1 MSDNDL
7 EFFRKQW
14 LSEINDTSC
23 SKRKRKSSSLSKPQP
38 RFSLHLD
45 DECPEIKLK
54 RQELQ
59 KKEISDEHLERE
71 IERVK
76 IQKLGAFEIANQY
89 LSDSNVNCK
98 YCINETESKYW
109 ESESESSKHPKCR
122 KCNFHRRYKNTVEE
136 HNTKENEN
144 LLDVLISDLDE
155 ITSIP
160 FFDLELP
167 KEIAINIFRYLS
179 IKDLQSCALV
189 NSRWKI
195 LSEDDLIWYSQ
206 CFKLDIHPNVASVY
220 EKSHWKQYVKKFMK
234 ERFYKQRKW
243 KERLCNVI
251 DLEYEKGLDI
261 FSFFVFFF

>member
-38 RFSLHLD
+38 RCSLHLD
-45 DECPEIKLK
+45 DECPEIKQK

-59 KKEISDEHLERE
+59 KKEISEEHLERE
-71 IERVK
+71 IERGK

-89 LSDSNVNCK
+89 LSASNVNCK

-109 ESESESSKHPKCR
+109 QSESESSKHPKCR
-122 KCNFHRRYKNTVEE
+122 KCNFDRRYKNTVEE
-136 HNTKENEN
+136 YNTKENEN

-189 NSRWKI
+189 NSRWKT